1 MYTGNPVLVL
11 LETALDALV
20 SGLYVDFMST
30 VSRPAD
36 PPRIAVVGSYG
47 TGMTMRLG
55 RMPERGETLG
65 GGVFSAGPGGKG
77 SNQAVGAARLGA
89 RVRLLTAVGDDEFG
103 AAARRLWQSE
113 GVQHGDVVTVDAA
126 TMVGVILVEPD
137 GENRIVIAPGAL
149 DLLTPQHVAGFAEA
163 IAESDLLMVCNEI
176 PADTV
181 VAALRTARRQGVATL
196 YNPAPARDLPAA
208 ARPLVD
214 YLTPNLG
221 EGRLLAGAAEASGPP
236 EILDRLR
243 QRFTGT
249 VVLTAGSAGAWVD
262 EPAGTRTHVPPATP
276 PAIVDTTGAGD
287 AFNAALAVGLCRG
300 WPAAR
305 AAAFAVAA
313 GAFAVS
319 RPEVIPGL
327 GTPADLAPLLP
338 AGFS

>member
-1 MYTGNPVLVL
+1 
-11 LETALDALV
+11 
-20 SGLYVDFMST
+20 MSST
-30 VSRPAD
+30 S

-47 TGMTMRLG
+47 TGMTMRLD
-55 RMPERGETLG
+55 RMPDRGETLG

-89 RVRLLTAVGDDEFG
+89 GVRLLAAVGDDDFG

-113 GVQHGDVVTVDAA
+113 GVGHEDVVTVDAA

-163 IAESDLLMVCNEI
+163 IAESQLLMVCNEI
-176 PADTV
+176 PVETV
-181 VAALRTARRQGVATL
+181 VAALRTARAHGVPTL
-196 YNPAPARDLPAA
+196 YNPAPARDLPDRAWSM
-208 ARPLVD
+208 VD

-221 EGRLLAGAAEASGPP
+221 EGRLLAGADAAADPQQVLAG
-236 EILDRLR
+236 LR
-243 QRFTGT
+243 QRYSGT
-249 VVLTAGSAGAWVD
+249 VVLTAGPAGAWVD
-262 EPAGTRTHVPPATP
+262 EPSGARTHVPAVTP

-287 AFNAALAVGLCRG
+287 AFNAALAVALCRG
-300 WPAAR
+300 WPPTR
-305 AAAFAVAA
+305 AAGFAVAA

-327 GTPADLAPLLP
+327 PTPGDLAPLLP
-338 AGFS
+338 ADLADGSP